1 MWVSDETMHRAEKI
15 LEGEGIRPLTGPSD
29 PWVTLNPFSRWP
41 YKEWDVKKWAQ
52 IIDWLWKEY
61 KIATVVVGAATEHE
75 RAGKTVQAYPGKSYN
90 LAGKTSLAELAG
102 VLSLSR
108 LHIGVDSAAPHI
120 AAAVGTPT
128 ITLYGP
134 SDWRDWAPVGDRHR
148 VVVPDMDCVPCHKKG
163 CNGNGRSECLETL
176 GIEPMQTVIRE
187 VLKSA

>member
-1 MWVSDETMHRAEKI
+1 
-15 LEGEGIRPLTGPSD
+15 
-29 PWVTLNPFSRWP
+29 
-41 YKEWDVKKWAQ
+41 
-52 IIDWLWKEY
+52 
-61 KIATVVVGAATEHE
+61 VVGAATEHE

-134 SDWRDWAPVGDRHR
+134 SDWRTGAPVGDRAP
-148 VVVPDMDCVPCHKKG
+148 VVVPDWTAYPVTRKG
-163 CNGNGRSECLETL
+163 ATETDEANAWKPWVSSHADGHPRSPEVCLAK
-176 GIEPMQTVIRE
+176 
-187 VLKSA
+187 VLCLIKQHDWDVVFNFV